1 MPARMGKH
9 TYQLAIKAEAA
20 LYGFKK
26 QQIDIGEMKIHCYQ
40 NQFLQRETIIM
51 LHGFSADKDVW
62 LRFARFFSKKYNV
75 IIPDMAGHG
84 ETGFSTSWHYD
95 AKSQLNRLNLILD
108 KLNIEKVHVIGN
120 SMGGFFAAQFAKD
133 YASKV
138 ISAALIDP
146 AGLSSSNKSDMD
158 KMLANGKNPFIVN
171 SREEFDCFYA
181 MTMARPPWFP
191 SFIHQFICEKYKSQ
205 QGQLAQM
212 FKEFFY
218 DEKLDEH
225 LCEISAPV
233 LLLWGEKDRLIDFSD
248 INRWQAGVK
257 DIQIKTWPDIGHMPM
272 LEIPK
277 ESAHIYNCFLQN
289 LADKKS

>member
-1 MPARMGKH
+1 MGRAS
-9 TYQLAIKAEAA
+9 YQLAIKAEAV

-26 QQIDIGEMKIHCYQ
+26 QQIDIGEMKIHFYQ
-40 NQFLQRETIIM
+40 NQFLQRETIVM

-84 ETGFSTSWHYD
+84 ETGFSKNWNYD
-95 AKSQLNRLNLILD
+95 AKSQLNRLSLLLD
-108 KLNIEKVHVIGN
+108 KLNVEKAHVIGN

-133 YASKV
+133 YSNRV

-158 KMLANGKNPFIVN
+158 KMLVKGKNPFIIG
-171 SREEFDCFYA
+171 SREEFDYFYA

-191 SFIHQFICEKYKSQ
+191 SFIHQYIYEKYKSQ
-205 QGQLAQM
+205 QAQLSQM
-212 FKEFFY
+212 FKAFFY

-225 LCEISAPV
+225 LPEISSPV
-233 LLLWGEKDRLIDFSD
+233 LLLWGEKDRLIDVSD
-248 INRWQAGVK
+248 VDRWQAGVK
-257 DIQIKTWPDIGHMPM
+257 NIQTKTWPDIGHMPM
-272 LEIPK
+272 LEIPR
-277 ESAHIYNCFLQN
+277 ESAQVYNSFLQN
-289 LADKKS
+289 LTHN